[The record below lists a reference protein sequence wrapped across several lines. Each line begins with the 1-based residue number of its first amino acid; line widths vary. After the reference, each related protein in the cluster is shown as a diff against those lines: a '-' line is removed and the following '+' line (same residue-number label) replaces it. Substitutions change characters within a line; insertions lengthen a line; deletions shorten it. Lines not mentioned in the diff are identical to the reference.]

1 MSMSMRQALTTA
13 LDPLRLVRLYVVVLG
28 VGLLL
33 DGALLMV
40 LNALGVQVPALNT
53 TDTRHNLLHVVS
65 GVALLVVSY
74 TARNG
79 HELRAAWAAVIFGAF
94 YVALGVVGL
103 TIDQP
108 FGLQLGPGE
117 NAFHFVVG
125 PLALVLGAWA
135 LRSPQPVVAPSHTA
149 APRAG
154 PRSAPAT
161 HRRVRR
167 RPGKVRGHQHRR

>member
-1 MSMSMRQALTTA
+1 MSLGMRQAMRTA
-13 LDPLRLVRLYVVVLG
+13 LDPLRLVQLYVLVLG

-33 DGALLMV
+33 DGALLML

-53 TDTRHNLLHVVS
+53 TDTRHNLLHVAW
-65 GVALLVVSY
+65 GVALLVVSFA
-74 TARNG
+74 ARNG
-79 HELRAAWAAVIFGAF
+79 HEIRAAWAAVVFGAF

-108 FGLQLGPGE
+108 FGMQLGPGE

-125 PLALVLGAWA
+125 PLALALGAWA
-135 LRSPQPVVAPSHTA
+135 LRAPGPVVAPSRTA
-149 APRAG
+149 APRAT
-154 PRSAPAT
+154 PRSAPAA
-161 HRRVRR
+161 HRRARR